1 MCDKVKKMNNKPV
14 WIPHLSNLNG
24 ETIRWYPHWEEIGE
38 VIHWGGNYQ
47 NAPLIAIKGCIGYN
61 PFFGLRQ
68 LGYSII
74 NKPPNEETM
83 TPFVLYENETIGS
96 TKLKGCVKLGV
107 ESLEKGRKEIGK
119 RSFSVVVDYQD
130 MLKVRVQKIN
140 CLIVAASN

>member
-1 MCDKVKKMNNKPV
+1 MCDEVKKMNNKPV

-47 NAPLIAIKGCIGYN
+47 NAPLIAIKGCIGCN

-96 TKLKGCVKLGV
+96 TKLKGCCEAWA
-107 ESLEKGRKEIGK
+107 ESLERVERRSEKGVLVLGLTIKIG
-119 RSFSVVVDYQD
+119 
-130 MLKVRVQKIN
+130 
-140 CLIVAASN
+140 